1 MSLRLRILN
10 IFLASLLF
18 LVLKLFDL
26 NNSVQQLNSDYLMN
40 KKPQTQLQMEPLL
53 QKVKQSRFTL
63 KMFILSSVSDQI
75 LGAIFSC

>member
-26 NNSVQQLNSDYLMN
+26 NHSVQQLNSDYLTN

>member
-26 NNSVQQLNSDYLMN
+26 NHSVQQLNSDYLMN

-63 KMFILSSVSDQI
+63 KMLILSSVSDQI

>member
-26 NNSVQQLNSDYLMN
+26 NHSVQQLNSDYLMN
-40 KKPQTQLQMEPLL
+40 KKPQTQVQMEPLL

-63 KMFILSSVSDQI
+63 KMLILSSVSDQI

>member
-1 MSLRLRILN
+1 MSLRIRILN

-26 NNSVQQLNSDYLMN
+26 NHSVQQLNSDYLMN
-40 KKPQTQLQMEPLL
+40 KKPQTQVQMEPLL

-63 KMFILSSVSDQI
+63 KMLILSSVSDQI

>member
-26 NNSVQQLNSDYLMN
+26 NHSVQQLNSDYLMN

-63 KMFILSSVSDQI
+63 KMLMLSSVSDQI

>member
-26 NNSVQQLNSDYLMN
+26 NHSVQQLNSDYLMN
-40 KKPQTQLQMEPLL
+40 KKPQTQVQMEPLL

-63 KMFILSSVSDQI
+63 KMLIFSSVSDQI

>member
-26 NNSVQQLNSDYLMN
+26 NHSVQQLNSDYLMN

>member
-26 NNSVQQLNSDYLMN
+26 NYFVQQLNSDYLMN
-40 KKPQTQLQMEPLL
+40 KKPQTQLQMEPLF

-63 KMFILSSVSDQI
+63 KMLILSLVSDEI